1 MSIWSPLA
9 ATSAA
14 RSCALTGL
22 TAAVYTPGRIPL
34 LAGARGRT
42 GTVGVFIYAGGT

>member
-1 MSIWSPLA
+1 MVTTGRHAGGPELCA
-9 ATSAA
+9 DRAH
-14 RSCALTGL
+14 RSR
-22 TAAVYTPGRIPL
+22 VHPGRIPL